1 MKFEN
6 KSVLI
11 TGGKRGIGKTIA
23 LKFAENGVNVAIID
37 IGPDNDNELAKEFST
52 FDIRF
57 IYKETNVTDRKEVNK
72 TINDIVETLG
82 SIDILVNNA
91 GITRDNLLIRMEDS
105 EWDSV
110 LSVNLTGTY
119 NCTKAILPI
128 MMKKRWGRII
138 NIASVIGEIG
148 NIGQSNYAASKSGI
162 IGFTKSVAKEVAR
175 RNINV
180 NAIAPGFIETEMT
193 KILSEKIVNNYLNSI
208 PQKKLGKPKDVANT
222 VLFLASDM
230 ADYITGQ
237 VINVDGGL
245 VT

>member
-6 KSVLI
+6 KSALI
-11 TGGKRGIGKTIA
+11 TGGKRGIGKAIA

-52 FDIRF
+52 FDIKF
-57 IYKETNVTDRKEVNK
+57 IYKETNVADSSEVNK
-72 TINDIVETLG
+72 TINDIVEVLG

-110 LSVNLTGTY
+110 ISVNLSGTY
-119 NCTKAILPI
+119 NCTKAIL
-128 MMKKRWGRII
+128 

-148 NIGQSNYAASKSGI
+148 NIGQSNYAASKAGI

-175 RNINV
+175 RNINA

-193 KILSEKIVNNYLNSI
+193 KKLPENIVTNYLNSI
-208 PQKKLGKPKDVANT
+208 PQKKLGKPEDVANT

>member
-6 KSVLI
+6 KSALI
-11 TGGKRGIGKTIA
+11 TGGKRGIGKAIA

-37 IGPDNDNELAKEFST
+37 IGPDNDNELIKEFST
-52 FDIRF
+52 FDIKF
-57 IYKETNVTDRKEVNK
+57 IYKETNVADSSEVNK
-72 TINDIVETLG
+72 TINDIVEVLG

-110 LSVNLTGTY
+110 ISVNLSGTY

-148 NIGQSNYAASKSGI
+148 NIGQSNYAASKAGI

-175 RNINV
+175 RNINA

-193 KILSEKIVNNYLNSI
+193 KKLPENIVTNYLNSI
-208 PQKKLGKPKDVANT
+208 PQKKLGKPEDVANT

>member
-11 TGGKRGIGKTIA
+11 TGGKRGIGKAIA

-37 IGPDNDNELAKEFST
+37 IGPDNDNELVKEFST
-52 FDIRF
+52 FDIKF
-57 IYKETNVTDRKEVNK
+57 LYKETNVTNSNEVNK
-72 TINDIVETLG
+72 TINDIVEVLG
-82 SIDILVNNA
+82 SVDILVNNA
-91 GITRDNLLIRMEDS
+91 GITRDNLLIRMEDN

-148 NIGQSNYAASKSGI
+148 NIGQSNYAASKAGI

-175 RNINV
+175 RNINA

-193 KILSEKIVNNYLNSI
+193 KKLPEKIVINYLNSI
-208 PQKKLGKPKDVANT
+208 PQKKLGKPGDVANT